1 MYWQLLNIVEKAAD
15 FRTRFVGSLRNVLR
29 KKLPGRFFNTLKVLI
44 TFGFV
49 LLGSID
55 NSASELIK
63 SELRLLC
70 NLAQLFNIPFSP

>member
-1 MYWQLLNIVEKAAD
+1 MKAAG
-15 FRTRFVGSLRNVLR
+15 FRTRFVSSLRNVLR
-29 KKLPGRFFNTLKVLI
+29 KDLPGRFFGTLKVLI
-44 TFGFV
+44 TFGLV

-55 NSASELIK
+55 NSAGELMG